1 MESSQFSALYT
12 HRYKLLI
19 YLGMAL
25 LLMGAK
31 LWMIDAVANPT
42 PYSDQWDAEAAQLYK
57 PWLEG
62 DFRWQSLLA
71 PQNEHRILPTKVL
84 SLWLFHLN
92 ELWNPILQMEVN
104 ALVHT
109 LAIILLVALLSL
121 TTGQNHLPL
130 IAGTATIIFCTGTG
144 WQNTLHGISSLWYF
158 TSLFGIAALWLL
170 SVSKP
175 VGLKW
180 WLGAFLGLLAAMS
193 ATSGTILFAASA
205 VVCLLNYFQ
214 DNQRRKTQLAAGM
227 ICLLLFLGCYSVIP
241 IIQGHEYLKA
251 QSVTDFLS
259 SLVDIWAW
267 PLPPGTVPGIILHAP
282 AAVFAVYMLV
292 TRPDPGDRR
301 WFLFALAAWCTA
313 QGFSLAY
320 GRAAVPV
327 RPRYTDMFTVDLL
340 ANLACLLCLLKQLH
354 HKGWAKWVLR
364 GWLALMMTGLA
375 WYVSAVLPGQ
385 LEYKKSTGIN
395 HQWSTHAYIRIGDVD
410 ILKEGDALVSR
421 PYPDATRLQKLL
433 DDKTIRNILPAEV
446 RGQLDPVH
454 PVGKELPGFARV
466 PLQQNYAGWEGLA
479 FNSSAIVEGG
489 PQQLEIEFIADPL
502 LPRWVELKIHIR
514 NGSASALLRIEQNGR
529 LLPYRL
535 ESIRSLQWSHG
546 IRSLQWSHLF
556 IARVEPGPFK
566 VVATNDG
573 RGEAIKFSAPSV
585 RGALDSSVA
594 MWLKLYPAL
603 IIIGAG
609 LLLWGSAHS
618 GKMGTDQR

>member
-1 MESSQFSALYT
+1 MESSQFGALYT

-31 LWMIDAVANPT
+31 LWLIDAVANPT
-42 PYSDQWDAEAAQLYK
+42 PYSDQWDAEAVQLYK

-121 TTGQNHLPL
+121 ATGQHYLPL

-170 SVSKP
+170 TVSKP

-205 VVCLLNYFQ
+205 VVWSLNYFQ
-214 DNQRRKTQLAAGM
+214 GRQRQITQLTAG
-227 ICLLLFLGCYSVIP
+227 IVSLLLFLCCYSLIP
-241 IIQGHEYLKA
+241 VIQGHEYLKA
-251 QSVTDFLS
+251 ESVTDFLS

-292 TRPDPGDRR
+292 TRPAPGDRR

-313 QGFSLAY
+313 QGLSLAY
-320 GRAAVPV
+320 GRATVPI
-327 RPRYTDMFTVDLL
+327 RARYTDMFAVDLL
-340 ANLACLLCLLKQLH
+340 ANLACLLCLLKQIH
-354 HKGWAKWVLR
+354 HKRWAKWALG
-364 GWLALMMTGLA
+364 GWLVLMMAGLA
-375 WYVSAVLPGQ
+375 WYVSAVLPDK
-385 LEYKKSTGIN
+385 LLYKKSTGIN
-395 HQWSTHAYIRIGDVD
+395 HQWSTHAYIRIGDAD
-410 ILKEGDALVSR
+410 ILKEGEPLVSR
-421 PYPDATRLQKLL
+421 PYPDATRLQNLL
-433 DDKTIRNILPAEV
+433 DDETIRNILPTAV
-446 RGQLDPVH
+446 RGQIEPVH
-454 PVGKELPGFARV
+454 PIGKELPGFARV
-466 PLQQNYAGWEGLA
+466 PLQSNYAGWEGLA
-479 FNSSAIVEGG
+479 FNSTAIAEGG

-502 LPRWVELKIHIR
+502 LPRWVELKMHIR
-514 NGSASALLRIEQNGR
+514 KGSNSVLLRIEQNGK

-535 ESIRSLQWSHG
+535 ES

-566 VVATNDG
+566 VVATNEG

-594 MWLKLYPAL
+594 LWLKLYPAL